1 MSSDDEV
8 RALVVRARASDPD
21 AWEAL
26 YRLAYPRLSAYAARR
41 LPGRTDV
48 EDAVSET
55 MTRAYALFGSYRADG
70 AGVLAWLYGICRNVV
85 LEAQRSSSRVSGA
98 AVPEVVSV
106 SAGPLEL
113 LLAGEEA
120 EQVRTAFA
128 RLSPEDQEILEL
140 RIVGGLEADAVGIVV
155 GKRPG
160 AVRTAQHRALGRLR
174 QRLAEVTRS

>member
-8 RALVVRARASDPD
+8 PALVRRARASDPD

-41 LPGRTDV
+41 LPGAAEV

-55 MTRAYALFGSYRADG
+55 MTRAYALVGSYRAEG
-70 AGVLAWLYGICRNVV
+70 AGFLAWLYGICRNVV
-85 LEAQRSSSRVSGA
+85 LEAQRSASRISAVAVPDVVSG
-98 AVPEVVSV
+98 
-106 SAGPLEL
+106 SAGPLEHV
-113 LLAGEEA
+113 LADEEA
-120 EQVRTAFA
+120 EQVRSAFA

-140 RIVGGLEADAVGIVV
+140 RVVGGLEADAVGVVV

-160 AVRTAQHRALGRLR
+160 AVRTAQYRALARLR
-174 QRLAEVTRS
+174 QQLEEVTR